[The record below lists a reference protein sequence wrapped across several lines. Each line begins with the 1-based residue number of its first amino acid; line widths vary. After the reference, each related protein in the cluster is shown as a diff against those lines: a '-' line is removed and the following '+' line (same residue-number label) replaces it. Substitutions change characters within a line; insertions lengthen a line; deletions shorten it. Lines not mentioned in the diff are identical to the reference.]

1 MATQFQN
8 EVASTNNS
16 YAKTARSKAQAAK
29 AGLTPGT
36 YVARTLEASVKTWTP
51 TSGPEK
57 GETLPLLELPFQ
69 IGEVLSGGP
78 DNEQEVLG
86 TTHSKTLFSGRNDKG
101 RDTGVETAV
110 EISEW
115 LLEGQE
121 LAEDLTE
128 WYKQIAEA
136 WNSYDGDIEVKST
149 APKKTGGKNFID
161 IKAIS

>member
-1 MATQFQN
+1 MATNFQN

-16 YAKTARSKAQAAK
+16 YAKTARAKAQASK

-36 YVARTLEASVKTWTP
+36 YVGRTMAATVKSWTP

-57 GETLPLLELPFQ
+57 GQTMPLLELPFE
-69 IGEVLSGGP
+69 ISEVLSGGP
-78 DNEQEVLG
+78 DDESQVLG

-110 EISEW
+110 ELSEW

-121 LAEDLTE
+121 LAEDLTD
-128 WYKQIAEA
+128 WYNQIAEA
-136 WNSYDGDIEVKST
+136 WTSYEGDIEIKST

-161 IKAIS
+161 ISAVG